1 MPTATPGNSV
11 ASQSVQM
18 MYAPIGIEEYCDGR
32 SAIVAVEAEF
42 RVDGVYRLHELYDKF
57 GSLEV
62 SAADNFDPARVI
74 QELRRI
80 CIELDALGDNVV
92 PARKTHALLKSLPR

>member
-1 MPTATPGNSV
+1 MVSTACM
-11 ASQSVQM
+11 Q
-18 MYAPIGIEEYCDGR
+18 
-32 SAIVAVEAEF
+32 
-42 RVDGVYRLHELYDKF
+42 ELYDKF

-74 QELRRI
+74 HELRRI

-92 PARKTHALLKSLPR
+92 PARGRHMPF